1 MLTKTTSTREQIL
14 NLLKIKNQLTVAT
27 IAEELNITE
36 MAVRRHLNTLERD
49 GIVETTLQRQAM
61 GRPTNVYQLSHEGQE
76 MFPRDYGNFTIEI
89 LKNIEELD
97 GQEKINELFEMRRKK
112 LKEKYEKRMTSQSFE
127 ERVYELANIHNEEG
141 FMTEIEKREDGSFVF
156 KEYNCPIAE
165 VARHFPS
172 VCYSELNLFKEV
184 LQTEHV
190 ECKHCLAT
198 GQDNHCYYI
207 IKDMEE

>member
-14 NLLKIKNQLTVAT
+14 NLLKIKNQLTVSA
-27 IAEELNITE
+27 IAQELNITE

-76 MFPRDYGNFTIEI
+76 MFPRDYGNFTVTI
-89 LKNIEELD
+89 LKNLEEID
-97 GQEKINELFEMRRKK
+97 GQEKIEQLFEMRRKQ
-112 LKEKYEKRMTSQSFE
+112 LKERYEKRVSSPNFE
-127 ERVYELANIHNEEG
+127 DRVYELAKIHHEEG
-141 FMTEIEKREDGSFVF
+141 FMTKVEKKEDGSFVF
-156 KEYNCPIAE
+156 IEYNCPIAE

-172 VCYSELNLFKEV
+172 ICGTELKLFKEV
-184 LQTEHV
+184 LQTDNI
-190 ECKHCLAT
+190 ECKHCLAI

-207 IKDMEE
+207 IKDMNE